1 MQRQLG
7 LLHYHLLRDDDLD
20 IATGAAEGAVRNV
33 IGVRLDGPGMRWGR
47 DRAELLLHLRC
58 IHASGLWSEFARN
71 LQSRPLRLL
80 PSPIP
85 TRPHD
90 AKAHVREQRRD
101 YKRRR
106 RQKAREAVLAA

>member
-1 MQRQLG
+1 VQRQLG